1 MPRKKDE
8 QNKKEA
14 KTDLPER
21 LKDELPPHAQEI
33 YQKTLESAYKE
44 YRDPEKRRSNDDRE
58 STAHKVAWSA
68 VKKEYEKGN
77 DGKWHRKS
85 DAGDSE

>member
-1 MPRKKDE
+1 MPRKSDE
-8 QNKKEA
+8 KKSKAA

-21 LKDELPPHAQEI
+21 LKDDLPPHAQKI
-33 YQKTLESAYKE
+33 YEKALKNAYDEYKE
-44 YRDPEKRRSNDDRE
+44 PEKRRSSDDRE

-85 DAGDSE
+85 GGRDND